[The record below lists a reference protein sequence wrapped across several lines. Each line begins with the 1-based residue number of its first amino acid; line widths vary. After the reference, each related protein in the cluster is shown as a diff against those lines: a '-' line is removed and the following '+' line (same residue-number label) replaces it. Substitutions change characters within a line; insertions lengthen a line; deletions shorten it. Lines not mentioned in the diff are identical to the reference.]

1 LLTIMGVMTRR
12 TLIIIQLTEERDAE
26 PIETTAEVLDEEA
39 STITRALRPLAKC
52 GLLAVDDV
60 RRKAVGK

>member
-1 LLTIMGVMTRR
+1 MTRR

-26 PIETTAEVLDEEA
+26 PIETTAEVLDEEV

-52 GLLAVDDV
+52 GLLAADDV
-60 RRKAVGK
+60 RRRAAK

>member
-1 LLTIMGVMTRR
+1 MGVMTRR

-26 PIETTAEVLDEEA
+26 PIETTAEVLDEEV

-52 GLLAVDDV
+52 GLLAADDV
-60 RRKAVGK
+60 RRRAAK